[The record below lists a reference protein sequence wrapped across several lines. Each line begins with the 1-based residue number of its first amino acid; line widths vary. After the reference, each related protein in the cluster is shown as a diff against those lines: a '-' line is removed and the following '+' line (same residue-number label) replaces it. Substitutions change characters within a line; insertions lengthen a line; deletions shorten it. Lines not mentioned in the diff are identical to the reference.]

1 MIGDLLNYYLIFG
14 TKWSTY
20 NHSEPLTAI
29 AINGTTV
36 TYKSILDFGIELNGH
51 IHIHVDI
58 VGGCKPLQNVEVMGT
73 QWPWINLLSATAS
86 SYTTRTR
93 FS

>member
-58 VGGCKPLQNVEVMGT
+58 VGGCKPLQYHFFNPKKNKQTQNNEQGLFNVF
-73 QWPWINLLSATAS
+73 N
-86 SYTTRTR
+86 
-93 FS
+93 